1 MKRKSSSKNRQRSAP
16 TGAGATAGQQLPLSS
31 HTQDHLDDAG
41 KKKRRKKSKNNH
53 DDDNST
59 AANQQAAC
67 CSHPIPGGS
76 GMKRKRTNKRQHQ
89 CQGSQVRLYHY
100 HCYLRYQ
107 NHYYH
112 FFSITFLLHTTLQEL
127 WFSFIHSF
135 IHSSIHL
142 FVI

>member
-107 NHYYH
+107 NIITTTFFYYI
-112 FFSITFLLHTTLQEL
+112 SITYGAARAMVL
-127 WFSFIHSF
+127 IHSF
-135 IHSSIHL
+135 IHSSIHS